1 MILAGRPTVRGGGVG
16 RDLPHRRDTE
26 LATGCPTASSPDG
39 GPRVLRRVRC
49 RPDGRGDGRIDIC
62 EALHL
67 LATAVNERD
76 AAHVYSPVWIPE
88 SRYLTCLYAY
98 RGAPHCIVGRALS
111 LAGVDVRD
119 LEAMRDH
126 GVREL
131 YEQGRFPIAV
141 TLGAVAVLDAAQQQQ
156 DRGQPWGAVL
166 DHATAT
172 ALRFLELLAD

>member
-1 MILAGRPTVRGGGVG
+1 MG
-16 RDLPHRRDTE
+16 
-26 LATGCPTASSPDG
+26 
-39 GPRVLRRVRC
+39 C

-76 AAHVYSPVWIPE
+76 AAYVYSPVWIPE

-111 LAGVDVRD
+111 FAGVDVRD

-131 YEQGRFPIAV
+131 HEQGRFPIAV
-141 TLGAVAVLDAAQQQQ
+141 TLGAVAVLDAAQQQ
-156 DRGQPWGAVL
+156 DRGQACGAVL

-172 ALRFLELLAD
+172 ALRFLELRPDKAFDVCAEAPIIPAQGT